1 MAYDFLVEFINL
13 RKSISMEQSTK
24 NSKKNW
30 IQPLFSNLNGQETH
44 GGSLGNVSE
53 GGHVT
58 DTNIT
63 FTGMGLLLYS

>member
-13 RKSISMEQSTK
+13 QKINSMEQSTS
-24 NSKKNW
+24 NSKKHW
-30 IQPLFSNLNGQETH
+30 IQPQFSNLNGKETH

-58 DTNIT
+58 DSNTT
-63 FTGMGLLLYS
+63 FTGMGLLT